1 MSEYME
7 VELPDKSSG
16 VRLVKVSRLLELRT
30 SILTNRHIDCADAL
44 DAAACIMLAADTA
57 IKPSVEFDEGDEWV
71 ADVPDEV
78 PFLAYVVDVYDREY
92 VTYAN
97 NVYIVGGMVE
107 FRVEGELQSMF
118 SVDSVRKVERCE
130 EE

>member
-1 MSEYME
+1 MS
-7 VELPDKSSG
+7 DTD
-16 VRLVKVSRLLELRT
+16 RLYEKTGAEFRALRKAVLNSECLEG
-30 SILTNRHIDCADAL
+30 ADRV
-44 DAAACIMLAADTA
+44 DVAACIEFAAEHVWGEVRPD
-57 IKPSVEFDEGDEWV
+57 
-71 ADVPDEV
+71 DEV

-97 NVYIVGGMVE
+97 NVQIHDGMVE

-118 SVDSVRKVERCE
+118 SVDAVRSVVRCE